1 VVQGGQEM
9 ISSPLWLVRPF
20 EKGAIDMSIDRF
32 IIKKLD
38 NCHEEQTRL
47 NLVKLFKLRIQ
58 KAEKEENRNHRI
70 G

>member
-1 VVQGGQEM
+1 M
-9 ISSPLWLVRPF
+9 ISSPEF

-47 NLVKLFKLRIQ
+47 NLVKLFCGFRRLKGKRTNTTGL
-58 KAEKEENRNHRI
+58 AEARR
-70 G
+70 